1 MMDPEAVQPW
11 IKGHEW
17 NEQWLTKSCRS
28 TPDDKSTVGRND
40 LMINQVKAFFGEC
53 PDDLDEFILASQ
65 ITQAEAMKFFVE
77 LFRQQKGVK
86 QGILWWN
93 IRDGWPILSDAVVDY
108 YFDKKLAF
116 HYLQR
121 VQRDVQAICCE
132 EAQESHAVVVVND
145 TLKPARG
152 RLEIQRAGDSAKL
165 LEAPFEVEPNG
176 KAIAGSLPHPAT
188 NEMWHLKWTTD
199 GIGHYTSH
207 YLAFTPMVSFEQ
219 YKEWMK
225 IPD

>member
-1 MMDPEAVQPW
+1 MMDSDAVYPW
-11 IKGHEW
+11 VKGHEW

-28 TPDDKSTVGRND
+28 TPEDKTTVGRND
-40 LMINQVKAFFGEC
+40 LMINQVKAFFGTC

-77 LFRQQKGVK
+77 LFRQQKEIK

-116 HYLQR
+116 HYLER
-121 VQRDVQAICCE
+121 VQRDVQVICCE
-132 EAQESHAVVVVND
+132 EAQGKHAVVVVND

-152 RLEIQRAGDSAKL
+152 RLEILRAGDSARL
-165 LEAPFEVEPNG
+165 LETPFDVEANG
-176 KAIAGSLPHPAT
+176 KATLGSLPRPAG
-188 NEMWHLKWTTD
+188 NEMWQLKWTTE
-199 GIGHYTSH
+199 GVGAHTSH
-207 YLAFTPMVSFEQ
+207 YLAFDPPMSFEQ
-219 YKEWMK
+219 YKDWMK
-225 IPD
+225 NQD